1 MRRRCLCIVKC
12 NPGNLMKDWFSR
24 LSRIHGFYRGFKSLS
39 HRPRGMT
46 GGEEAKAHSNTM
58 SPGDADASA
67 GVLGNQIWRIVPYAK
82 KYPKRAFAGIFAN
95 AAARFFDLMP
105 FVAIGFAVD
114 YFTTDVLS
122 GPQIVQDIVTT
133 LHSNPAI
140 GYGVLIFLGFFC
152 LAICQGISEY
162 SWQTL
167 GYNIQHDLR
176 MDATRSLISMEA
188 SYYDLRQTGQ
198 IMSVLSSDVNQLE
211 DVVSDSSTS
220 IIRICITFATAFLIL
235 VLMSW
240 KLAVVLFTP
249 ILFIVPAVYW
259 FSTRVQRKYRKQ
271 RESTGDIHAVLENL
285 ISGIAVVQAYNA
297 EHWEANRVAN
307 ESGAYRDQA
316 MGASLDRNRFIPM
329 IYAVAGVAFGLLVTA
344 GGYFASEGEITTGQL
359 VTFLLIS
366 TRMTMPMFIF
376 GILVNQLQRG
386 EAAAQRVFA
395 AIDLEPTIV
404 DNEHA
409 VALEG
414 GIKTIEFKDVY
425 FTYPNTSIKVLNGIS
440 FKVREGEFLGVMGHT
455 GAGKT
460 TILKLLMRYYTPDS
474 GEVLVNGR
482 PITELTLH
490 SLREAIGFVSQ
501 DPFLFYGSVRDNVMY
516 NQTATED
523 DLVEALKLAGA
534 WEFVQEL
541 EDGLE
546 TLVGD
551 RGAMLSGGQ
560 RARVSLAR
568 ALLKAPSLLI
578 LDEASSALDAETE
591 RRIQE
596 NLLSSGKERATMAV
610 AHRLSTIRNANEILS
625 MVDGA
630 IVERGLHD
638 DLVAS
643 GGVYASQWNIQT
655 GEMAG
660 L

>member
-1 MRRRCLCIVKC
+1 MV
-12 NPGNLMKDWFSR
+12 MA
-24 LSRIHGFYRGFKSLS
+24 RGRSQGTK
-39 HRPRGMT
+39 
-46 GGEEAKAHSNTM
+46 
-58 SPGDADASA
+58 GDVMAPEDINEDTQ
-67 GVLGNQIWRIVPYAK
+67 VLGKQIWRVVPYAK
-82 KYPKRAFAGIFAN
+82 KYPKRVMTGISAN

-114 YFTTDVLS
+114 YFTTDALS
-122 GPQIVQDIVTT
+122 GPQIIQDTVTFI
-133 LHSNPAI
+133 HSNPAI
-140 GYGVLIFLGFFC
+140 GYGLLVFFGFLC
-152 LAICQGISEY
+152 LAIFQGISEY
-162 SWQTL
+162 AWQTL

-176 MDATRSLISMEA
+176 MDATRSLIAMEA

-220 IIRICITFATAFLIL
+220 IIRITVTFATAFIIL

-240 KLAVVLFTP
+240 KLAAVLFAP
-249 ILFIVPAVYW
+249 ILFIVPGVYW

-271 RESTGDIHAVLENL
+271 RESTGDINAVLENL
-285 ISGIAVVQAYNA
+285 ISGISVVQAYNA
-297 EHWEANRVAN
+297 QDWEANRVSR
-307 ESGAYRDQA
+307 ESASYRDQA
-316 MGASLDRNRFIPM
+316 MGASKDRNRFIPM

-344 GGYFASEGEITTGQL
+344 GGYLAGQGEITTGQL

-386 EAAAQRVFA
+386 EAAARRVFA
-395 AIDLEPTIV
+395 AIDLEPKII
-404 DNEHA
+404 DEDGA
-409 VALEG
+409 EDLGEP
-414 GIKTIEFKDVY
+414 IRTIEFNDVY

-440 FKVREGEFLGVMGHT
+440 FKVSGGEFLGVMGHT

-482 PITELTLH
+482 PITEFTLD
-490 SLREAIGFVSQ
+490 SVREAVGFVSQ
-501 DPFLFYGSVRDNVMY
+501 DPFLFYGTVSDNVVY
-516 NQTATED
+516 NQTASED
-523 DLVEALKLAGA
+523 ELKQALSLAGA

-541 EDGLE
+541 EDGLD
-546 TLVGD
+546 TMVGD
-551 RGAMLSGGQ
+551 RGAKLSGGQ
-560 RARVSLAR
+560 RARISLAR
-568 ALLKAPSLLI
+568 ALLKEPSLLI

-596 NLLSSGKERATMAV
+596 NLLSSGTERATIAV

-630 IVERGLHD
+630 VVERGVHD
-638 DLVAS
+638 DLVDS
-643 GGVYASQWNIQT
+643 GGVYASQWTIQT
-655 GEMAG
+655 GDMAG

>member
-1 MRRRCLCIVKC
+1 
-12 NPGNLMKDWFSR
+12 
-24 LSRIHGFYRGFKSLS
+24 
-39 HRPRGMT
+39 
-46 GGEEAKAHSNTM
+46 M
-58 SPGDADASA
+58 SPEDLNEGAQ
-67 GVLGNQIWRIVPYAK
+67 VLGRQIWRVIPYAK
-82 KYPKRAFAGIFAN
+82 KYPKRVATGIFAN

-105 FVAIGFAVD
+105 FVAIGLAVD

-122 GPQIVQDIVTT
+122 GPQIVQDLVTT
-133 LHSNPAI
+133 IHSDPAY
-140 GYGVLIFLGFFC
+140 GYGILIFLGFLC
-152 LAICQGISEY
+152 LAVFQGISEY
-162 SWQTL
+162 AWQTL

-176 MDATRSLISMEA
+176 MDATRSLIAMEA

-220 IIRICITFATAFLIL
+220 IIRIVITFATAFVIL
-235 VLMSW
+235 SLMSL
-240 KLAVVLFTP
+240 KLAAVLFGP
-249 ILFIVPAVYW
+249 LLFIVPAVYW
-259 FSTRVQRKYRKQ
+259 FSTRVQRHSRKQ
-271 RESTGDIHAVLENL
+271 RASTGDIHAVLENL

-297 EHWEANRVAN
+297 QNWEARRVADQ
-307 ESGAYRDQA
+307 SGEYRDQA
-316 MGASLDRNRFIPM
+316 MGASKDRNRFIPM
-329 IYAVAGVAFGLLVTA
+329 IYAIAGVAFGLLVTA
-344 GGYFASEGEITTGQL
+344 GGYLASQDEITTGQL

-395 AIDLEPTIV
+395 VVDLEPTIV
-404 DNEHA
+404 DNEGSKD
-409 VALEG
+409 LEG
-414 GIKTIEFKDVY
+414 GIQSVEFNDVY
-425 FTYPNTSIKVLNGIS
+425 FTYPNTTIKVLNGIT
-440 FKVREGEFLGVMGHT
+440 FKVEAGDFLGVMGHT

-474 GEVLVNGR
+474 GEVLINGE
-482 PITELTLH
+482 PITDFTLH

-501 DPFLFYGSVRDNVMY
+501 DPFLFYGSVRDNVIY
-516 NQTATED
+516 NQESTEEMLKD
-523 DLVEALKLAGA
+523 ALAMAGA
-534 WEFVQEL
+534 WDFVQEL
-541 EDGLE
+541 EDGLD
-546 TLVGD
+546 TMVGD

-560 RARVSLAR
+560 RARISLAR
-568 ALLKAPSLLI
+568 AILRTPSLLI

-596 NLLSSGKERATMAV
+596 NLLSSGKNRATIAV

-630 IVERGLHD
+630 IVERGIHD

-643 GGVYASQWNIQT
+643 GGVYASQWTIQT
-655 GEMAG
+655 GDMAG

>member
-1 MRRRCLCIVKC
+1 MTRAHAS
-12 NPGNLMKDWFSR
+12 GAGKD
-24 LSRIHGFYRGFKSLS
+24 L
-39 HRPRGMT
+39 
-46 GGEEAKAHSNTM
+46 M
-58 SPGDADASA
+58 SPEDINEGAE
-67 GVLGNQIWRIVPYAK
+67 VLGKQIWRVIPYAK
-82 KYPKRAFAGIFAN
+82 KYPGRVFTGIFAN

-105 FVAIGFAVD
+105 FVAIGLAVD

-122 GPQIVQDIVTT
+122 GPQIVQDMVTGI
-133 LHSNPAI
+133 HSNPAY
-140 GYGVLIFLGFFC
+140 GYGILIFLGFLC
-152 LAICQGISEY
+152 LAIFQGISEY
-162 SWQTL
+162 AWQTL

-176 MDATRSLISMEA
+176 MDATRSLIAMEA

-220 IIRICITFATAFLIL
+220 IIRIIITFVTAFIIL

-240 KLAVVLFTP
+240 RLAAVLFGP

-271 RESTGDIHAVLENL
+271 RESTGDIHAILENL
-285 ISGIAVVQAYNA
+285 ISGISVVQAYNA
-297 EHWEANRVAN
+297 EEWEAERVSV
-307 ESGAYRDQA
+307 ESGSYRDQA
-316 MGASLDRNRFIPM
+316 MGASKDRNRFIPM

-344 GGYFASEGEITTGQL
+344 GGYLASTDEITTGQL

-386 EAAAQRVFA
+386 EAAARRVFA
-395 AIDLEPTIV
+395 AVDLEPTIV
-404 DNEHA
+404 DEPGA
-409 VALEG
+409 VPLEG
-414 GIKTIEFKDVY
+414 GIQTIEFNDVF

-440 FKVREGEFLGVMGHT
+440 FKVEGGDFLGIMGHT

-460 TILKLLMRYYTPDS
+460 TILKLIMRYYTPDS
-474 GEVLVNGR
+474 GEVLVNGK
-482 PITELTLH
+482 PITAFTLH

-501 DPFLFYGSVRDNVMY
+501 DPFLFYGSVRDNVIY
-516 NQTATED
+516 NQEATEAE
-523 DLVEALKLAGA
+523 LEAALHMAGA
-534 WEFVQEL
+534 WNFVQEL
-541 EDGLE
+541 EEGMD

-560 RARVSLAR
+560 RARISLAR
-568 ALLKAPSLLI
+568 ALLKSPSLLI

-596 NLLSSGKERATMAV
+596 NLLSTGKDRATIAV

-638 DLVAS
+638 ELVAS
-643 GGVYASQWNIQT
+643 GGVYASQWTIQT
-655 GEMAG
+655 GDMAG

>member
-1 MRRRCLCIVKC
+1 
-12 NPGNLMKDWFSR
+12 
-24 LSRIHGFYRGFKSLS
+24 
-39 HRPRGMT
+39 
-46 GGEEAKAHSNTM
+46 M
-58 SPGDADASA
+58 SPEDLNEGAQ
-67 GVLGNQIWRIVPYAK
+67 VLGRQIWRVVPYAK
-82 KYPKRAFAGIFAN
+82 KYPKRVATGIFAN

-105 FVAIGFAVD
+105 FVAIGLAVD

-122 GPQIVQDIVTT
+122 GPQIVQDLVTT
-133 LHSNPAI
+133 IHSDPAY
-140 GYGVLIFLGFFC
+140 GYGILIFLGFLC
-152 LAICQGISEY
+152 LAVFQGISEY
-162 SWQTL
+162 AWQTL

-176 MDATRSLISMEA
+176 MDATRSLIAMEA

-220 IIRICITFATAFLIL
+220 IIRIVITFATAFVIL
-235 VLMSW
+235 SLMSL
-240 KLAVVLFTP
+240 KLAAVLFGP
-249 ILFIVPAVYW
+249 LLFIVPAVYW

-297 EHWEANRVAN
+297 QNWEARRVADQ
-307 ESGAYRDQA
+307 SGEYRDQA
-316 MGASLDRNRFIPM
+316 MGASKDRNRFIPM
-329 IYAVAGVAFGLLVTA
+329 IYAIAGVAFGLLVTA
-344 GGYFASEGEITTGQL
+344 GGYLASQDEITTGQL

-366 TRMTMPMFIF
+366 TRMTMPMFSV

-395 AIDLEPTIV
+395 VVDLEPTIV
-404 DNEHA
+404 DNEGSKD
-409 VALEG
+409 LEG
-414 GIKTIEFKDVY
+414 GIQSVEFNDVY
-425 FTYPNTSIKVLNGIS
+425 FTYPNTTIKVLNGIT
-440 FKVREGEFLGVMGHT
+440 FKVEAGDFLGVMGHT

-474 GEVLVNGR
+474 GEVLINGE
-482 PITELTLH
+482 PITDFTLH

-501 DPFLFYGSVRDNVMY
+501 DPFLFYGSVRDNVIY
-516 NQTATED
+516 NQESTEEMLKD
-523 DLVEALKLAGA
+523 ALAMAGA
-534 WEFVQEL
+534 WDFVQEL
-541 EDGLE
+541 EDGLD
-546 TLVGD
+546 TMVGD
-551 RGAMLSGGQ
+551 RGAMLSGVQ
-560 RARVSLAR
+560 RARISLAR
-568 ALLKAPSLLI
+568 AILRAPSLLI

-596 NLLSSGKERATMAV
+596 NLLSSGKNRATIAV

-630 IVERGLHD
+630 IVERGIHD

-643 GGVYASQWNIQT
+643 GGVYASQWTIQT
-655 GEMAG
+655 GDMAG